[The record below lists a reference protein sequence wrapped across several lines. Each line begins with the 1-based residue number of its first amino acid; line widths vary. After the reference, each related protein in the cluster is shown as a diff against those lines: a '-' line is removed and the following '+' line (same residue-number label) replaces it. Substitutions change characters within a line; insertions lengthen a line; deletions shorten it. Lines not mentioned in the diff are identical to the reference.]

1 MQYRHSFILLSW
13 SELRAGDP
21 SLVGIP
27 LWIWRWPPL
36 GRLQQARHEGAWL
49 RLCLLMSLP
58 CFFKVSYL
66 CLSDLLSFCL
76 LKTNFL
82 LAHRSILS
90 KILKGT
96 TVTFIPLVSLV
107 LARLFPV
114 LFDADWMPSAQP
126 FIFWWNPVPLLIEH
140 ILGHHE
146 GQYCSQTPSILADIQ
161 YPIKDETDNETDHY
175 FIGTGIIFL

>member
-21 SLVGIP
+21 SLVGVP
-27 LWIWRWPPL
+27 LWRTGIWRWPPL

-58 CFFKVSYL
+58 CFFKVFYV

-82 LAHRSILS
+82 LAHRSILP

-96 TVTFIPLVSLV
+96 RVTFIPLVSLV
-107 LARLFPV
+107 LAVWSYLTQTGCCPLSPLFSGETQFHYLSNISWDIMRV
-114 LFDADWMPSAQP
+114 N
-126 FIFWWNPVPLLIEH
+126 I
-140 ILGHHE
+140 
-146 GQYCSQTPSILADIQ
+146 TPK
-161 YPIKDETDNETDHY
+161 PH
-175 FIGTGIIFL
+175 